1 MIKKL
6 KAKLFSILPKSIRKS
21 FYKFSGRVDS
31 VGREIYEGSIIRVIQ
46 NGFMQSDSY
55 YGNLPNMENLLLN
68 KIDSYKQ
75 LDKVFNEYIDKGKL
89 CNKCNQVKNCNAFQL
104 KILDLI

>member
-31 VGREIYEGSIIRVIQ
+31 VGREIMVLIFVI
-46 NGFMQSDSY
+46 
-55 YGNLPNMENLLLN
+55 
-68 KIDSYKQ
+68 
-75 LDKVFNEYIDKGKL
+75 
-89 CNKCNQVKNCNAFQL
+89 VK
-104 KILDLI
+104 